1 LGVSSVPE
9 LSYTPTF
16 FVSMVGTAAG
26 APRHNTA
33 RNGWAP
39 MAGPPQPPWQLQQT
53 LLSAAVA
60 ESLDIQLDW

>member
-1 LGVSSVPE
+1 
-9 LSYTPTF
+9 
-16 FVSMVGTAAG
+16 
-26 APRHNTA
+26 
-33 RNGWAP
+33 